1 MRTPLTRSSV
11 CFDPSCLSRKG
22 HLFDMSSICVT
33 GTWIDP
39 SLRKRT
45 RDIRGEWR
53 AAQRAGVFKF
63 VHNDEEWQA
72 ERLALL
78 VLNAYYPHDDCEKRQ
93 QIATF
98 GAIGGML
105 TKQTFLHYMLDTANA
120 ASKVGAVVSVAL
132 AEGRFS

>member
-1 MRTPLTRSSV
+1 M
-11 CFDPSCLSRKG
+11 G
-22 HLFDMSSICVT
+22 
-33 GTWIDP
+33 
-39 SLRKRT
+39 
-45 RDIRGEWR
+45 